1 MGGPVPGAPDAAN
14 STIDRQ
20 GPEAVTTPPSVV
32 RLADLRA
39 SLHQWLDAHRAEF
52 AAARRGA
59 EPASLEEAVVP
70 ELRLQRALW
79 AHGFTRWGWPAE
91 CGGNGGSAVLRAAV
105 YEQLVLDGY
114 RIPQP
119 MLTIE
124 TLGPAMV
131 VFSPELTASHLEAC
145 LRGDEVWC
153 QGFSE
158 PEAGSDLAA
167 LRCRATAAGNDWVVS
182 GQKLWSSLGTVSQR
196 TAMLVRTGDAGH
208 RGITMLLVDL
218 DAPGCEVRPIRASS
232 GRNEFAEL
240 FFQETAVGG
249 DRVVGEA
256 NGGAAVAMYLL
267 QWERGMY
274 GWMRQAVLH
283 ARLADLL
290 GAAADPSPDDADLVA
305 EAWVRVS
312 ALRSSTARTVQRLAV
327 GENLG
332 PEVSVDKVVLAT
344 AEQSVLDCER
354 RMLPVDFSLGDEGAD
369 EVLRADWFFA
379 RMATIY
385 GGAIEMQRTLVAE
398 RVLALPRSAR

>member
-79 AHGFTRWGWPAE
+79 EHGFTRWGWPAE

-232 GRNEFAEL
+232 GRTEFAEL
-240 FFQETAVGG
+240 FFDETPVGG
-249 DRVVGEA
+249 DRVVGEV
-256 NGGAAVAMYLL
+256 NGGWAVAMYLL

-385 GGAIEMQRTLVAE
+385 GGAIEIQRTLVAE
-398 RVLALPRSAR
+398 RVLGLPRSAR

>member
-1 MGGPVPGAPDAAN
+1 V
-14 STIDRQ
+14 
-20 GPEAVTTPPSVV
+20 AVTAPPSTVG
-32 RLADLRA
+32 LADLRA
-39 SLHQWLDAHRAEF
+39 SLHEWLEAHREDF
-52 AAARRGA
+52 VGARRGA
-59 EPASLEEAVVP
+59 EPQSLEGAVVP
-70 ELRLQRALW
+70 EVVLQRALW
-79 AHGFTRWGWPAE
+79 EAGFSRWGWPE
-91 CGGNGGSAVLRAAV
+91 HCGGKGGSAVLRAAV

-124 TLGPAMV
+124 TLGPAV
-131 VFSPELTASHLEAC
+131 VALAPKLTASHLGAL
-145 LRGDEVWC
+145 LRGDELWC

-158 PEAGSDLAA
+158 PEAGSDLAS

-182 GQKLWSSLGTVSQR
+182 GQKLWSSLGTVAQR

-232 GRNEFAEL
+232 GRTEFAEL
-240 FFQETAVGG
+240 FFDETPVGG
-249 DRVVGEA
+249 ERVVGEV
-256 NGGAAVAMYLL
+256 NGGWAVAMYLL

-290 GAAADPSPDDADLVA
+290 RAVPDPSPEDADRVV

-327 GENLG
+327 GENPG

-344 AEQSVLDCER
+344 AEQSVLECER
-354 RMLPVDFSLGDEGAD
+354 RMLPVDFALGDEVAD
-369 EVLRADWFFA
+369 EVFRGDWFFS
-379 RMATIY
+379 RMASIY
-385 GGAIEMQRTLVAE
+385 GGAIEIQRTLVAE
-398 RVLALPRSAR
+398 RVLGLPRSAR

>member
-1 MGGPVPGAPDAAN
+1 M
-14 STIDRQ
+14 
-20 GPEAVTTPPSVV
+20 TTSPTVV

-39 SLHQWLDAHRAEF
+39 SLHQWLDAHEEGF
-52 AAARRGA
+52 AAARRHA
-59 EPASLEEAVVP
+59 EPPSLEAAVVP
-70 ELRLQRALW
+70 ELGLQRALW
-79 AHGFTRWGWPAE
+79 DAGFTRWGWPAE

-124 TLGPAMV
+124 TLGPAIV
-131 VFSPELTASHLEAC
+131 AFSPELTASHLEAC

-167 LRCRATAAGNDWVVS
+167 LRCRATSTGNGWAVS

-196 TAMLVRTGDAGH
+196 TAMLARTGDAGH

-232 GRNEFAEL
+232 GRTEFAEL
-240 FFQETAVGG
+240 FFDETPVGG
-249 DRVVGEA
+249 DRVVGDV
-256 NGGAAVAMYLL
+256 NGGWAVAMYLL

-290 GAAADPSPDDADLVA
+290 GAVGDLATDDADRIA
-305 EAWVRVS
+305 EAWVRVT
-312 ALRSSTARTVQRLAV
+312 ALRSSTARTVQRLAA

-332 PEVSVDKVVLAT
+332 PEVSVDKVLLAT
-344 AEQSVLDCER
+344 AEQSVLECER
-354 RMLPVDFSLGDEGAD
+354 RMLPVDFALGDGEAD
-369 EVLRADWFFA
+369 EVFRADWFYA
-379 RMATIY
+379 RMASIY
-385 GGAIEMQRTLVAE
+385 GGAIEIQRTVVAE
-398 RVLALPRSAR
+398 RVLGLPRSVR

>member
-1 MGGPVPGAPDAAN
+1 M
-14 STIDRQ
+14 
-20 GPEAVTTPPSVV
+20 TTPPSGVG
-32 RLADLRA
+32 LADLRA
-39 SLHQWLDAHRAEF
+39 SLHQWLDAHREEF
-52 AAARRGA
+52 AAARRGT
-59 EPASLEEAVVP
+59 EPQSLEAAVVP
-70 ELRLQRALW
+70 EVRLQRALW
-79 AHGFTRWGWPAE
+79 EDGFSRWGWPAE
-91 CGGNGGSAVLRAAV
+91 CGGYGGSAVLRAAV

-124 TLGPAMV
+124 TLGPAV
-131 VFSPELTASHLEAC
+131 VALAPELTASHLGALLC
-145 LRGDEVWC
+145 GDELWC

-167 LRCRATAAGNDWVVS
+167 LRCRASAAGNDWVVS
-182 GQKLWSSLGTVSQR
+182 GQKLWSSLGTVAQR

-232 GRNEFAEL
+232 GRTEFAEL
-240 FFQETAVGG
+240 FFDETPVGG
-249 DRVVGEA
+249 DRVVGEV
-256 NGGAAVAMYLL
+256 NGGWGVAMYLL

-290 GAAADPSPDDADLVA
+290 RAVPDPSPEDADRVV

-344 AEQSVLDCER
+344 AEQSVLECER
-354 RMLPVDFSLGDEGAD
+354 RMLPVDFALGDEVAD
-369 EVLRADWFFA
+369 EVFRGDWFFS
-379 RMATIY
+379 RMASIY
-385 GGAIEMQRTLVAE
+385 GGAIEIQRTLVAE
-398 RVLALPRSAR
+398 RVLGLPRSAR